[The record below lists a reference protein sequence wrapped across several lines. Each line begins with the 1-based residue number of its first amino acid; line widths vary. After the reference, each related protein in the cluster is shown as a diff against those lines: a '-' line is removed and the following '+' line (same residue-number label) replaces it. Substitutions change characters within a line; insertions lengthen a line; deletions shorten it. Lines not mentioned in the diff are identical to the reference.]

1 MRDNWSE
8 RGTSWVTNERIF
20 EAVLAPFTEPILRA
34 VGVRPGDRLLDIGCG
49 SGTLLQ
55 RAISAG
61 ASAVGVDISDVMV
74 EAARR
79 RAAEATV
86 LLADAQTAD
95 LRALGPFDRVV
106 SRFGVMFFEDP
117 VAAFTNIR
125 AATAAGATL
134 AFVCWRDA
142 DNPMFTLGNS
152 VLAARL
158 QNPALASASDPVGP
172 LAFGDRRRPRQILT
186 EAGWHDITVEPFD
199 GICDYGID
207 GSDGVEERL
216 AVVLTSSTG
225 RAARAELEPGL
236 GAAGWAAL
244 VEDVRAEL
252 RRHLVDGVVK
262 FVGRV
267 WVVSAVA

>member
-1 MRDNWSE
+1 MRNNWSE
-8 RGTSWVTNERIF
+8 RGTSWVANERVF
-20 EAVLAPFTEPILRA
+20 DAVLAPFTAPILQA
-34 VGVRPGDRLLDIGCG
+34 VAIKSGDRVLDIGCG
-49 SGTLLQ
+49 SGALLEQ
-55 RAISAG
+55 AVSGG
-61 ASAVGVDISDVMV
+61 AAAVGVDISDVMV
-74 EAARR
+74 AAARR
-79 RAAEATV
+79 RVAEATV

-117 VAAFTNIR
+117 VAAFTNVR
-125 AATAAGATL
+125 AAAAPGAPL

-152 VLAARL
+152 VLAGRL
-158 QNPALASASDPVGP
+158 ETPVLASASDAVGP
-172 LAFGDRRRPRQILT
+172 LAFGDRDRVREVLSA
-186 EAGWHDITVEPFD
+186 AGWQDIIIEPFD
-199 GICDYGID
+199 GVCDYGID

-225 RAARAELEPGL
+225 RAARTELEPQL
-236 GAAGWAAL
+236 GAEGWASL

-252 RRHLVDGVVK
+252 RRNLVDGVLR